1 MTAIAHTAGAKKP
14 AFIIK
19 GWHVLV
25 GFILF
30 FGIIIGTDAWFMV
43 LAYRTFSGQ
52 VAANPYEAGL
62 AYNAT
67 LAQRARQD
75 ALGWRATITDAGD
88 ELQVAVVDRA
98 GAPVESLKVVATLE
112 RPATEKGSRSLSLK
126 PAAPGLYAAPLALS
140 GAWDVH
146 VVAEGANAARFE
158 AERRLVRP

>member
-1 MTAIAHTAGAKKP
+1 MTAITPDAGVRKP
-14 AFIIK
+14 GFVIK

-30 FGIIIGTDAWFMV
+30 FGVIIGTDAFFMV

-67 LAQRARQD
+67 LAQKARQD
-75 ALGWRATITDAGD
+75 ALGWSATITDAGD
-88 ELQVAVVDRA
+88 DLRVRIVDRA
-98 GAPVESLKVVATLE
+98 GAPVEGLKVVATLE
-112 RPATEKGSRSLSLK
+112 RPATEKGSRSLALQGR
-126 PAAPGLYAAPLALS
+126 ADGDYAAPLALS

-146 VVAEGANAARFE
+146 VVAEGANEARFE
-158 AERRLVRP
+158 ARRRLVRP